1 MRHLSRIVVAALLR
15 ATALPSGALA
25 RQPGNIGST
34 ARRVHDDGQI
44 WSHALWNLRTALG
57 HAHADTAVLLTQIGQ
72 DNPTMPSLATDIVQT
87 VRDLYGVTAATAAR
101 AAFEDRGIPVS

>member
-1 MRHLSRIVVAALLR
+1 
-15 ATALPSGALA
+15 
-25 RQPGNIGST
+25 
-34 ARRVHDDGQI
+34 
-44 WSHALWNLRTALG
+44 
-57 HAHADTAVLLTQIGQ
+57 LTQIGQ